1 MGMHAPLRP
10 ADRAIDLSQQSFE
23 RKGHAS
29 PGGPLWSP
37 ECDGSKTVDLSAS
50 SFELRCYC
58 LGPSVVASPG
68 TPGCYCG
75 KGRSPRW
82 PGTTAGTPGI
92 WDEACKV
99 TGPPRRSSHAHAAAG
114 LCKGLGGQDAS
125 RTTERISGPAAH
137 VRLATHA
144 LRAAALQ
151 AGAGGAW
158 LRCEARLYRHVGH
171 SAATVLM
178 RHSTTCFVSHG
189 VTSGEIY
196 LLTGA
201 VSVTCVFRPRP
212 VDLDVTVRLRTQ

>member
-1 MGMHAPLRP
+1 MRRQQDCRPQCKLLRAPVL
-10 ADRAIDLSQQSFE
+10 L
-23 RKGHAS
+23 
-29 PGGPLWSP
+29 
-37 ECDGSKTVDLSAS
+37 
-50 SFELRCYC
+50 
-58 LGPSVVASPG
+58 LGPFRCGITWHARLLLWQGQVASL
-68 TPGCYCG
+68 
-75 KGRSPRW
+75 
-82 PGTTAGTPGI
+82 AGNHSRHVGIAPGI
-92 WDEACKV
+92 RDEACKV
-99 TGPPRRSSHAHAAAG
+99 TGPPRRPSHAHAAAG
-114 LCKGLGGQDAS
+114 LCKGLGGQDAP